1 MLKYQKLIPGQMP
14 DLSWYDDLELP
25 VGVSYEVKQRI
36 ILCLDE
42 VNVTNA
48 AGVDTNDVRSL
59 GTDNVNKELIRNNM
73 AVHGLLTSVQ
83 PGYVYNNDL
92 YDGFTRFGSMLELGI
107 THAIFNEVTLKPG
120 FTERQMRDEIGLGAN
135 NHPPSKSA
143 TISDFK
149 KRLNAYIS
157 FYKQEHMK
165 LPSMGE
171 CIDWVNSIPHSF
183 VQKQVIDLAETCLR
197 YSRCGD
203 SVIAV
208 DSKDANRFASKHVP
222 NGNVVPL
229 NVSTQKGGLIKR
241 TYFDRVIAGALYHA
255 GDQTFIGFTQGIEA
269 EDIPHF
275 RKLAQ
280 EQIDAANEAFERAF
294 QKRLEEGKSFQMFKL
309 EGFVPQIK
317 GVEETTEIVK

>member
-1 MLKYQKLIPGQMP
+1 MLNYQKLVPGQMP

-25 VGVSYEVKQRI
+25 QGVSYEVKQRI
-36 ILCLDE
+36 IVALDE
-42 VNVTNA
+42 VNVTNT
-48 AGVDTNDVRSL
+48 AGEDTNDVRSL

-83 PGYVYNNDL
+83 PGYLYNKDL

-107 THAIFNEVTLKPG
+107 THAIFNDVTLKPG

-143 TISDFK
+143 TINDFK
-149 KRLNAYIS
+149 KRLNGYIS
-157 FYKQEHMK
+157 FYKQEHMT
-165 LPSMGE
+165 LPSMGQ

-203 SVIAV
+203 SVTSV
-208 DSKDANRFASKHVP
+208 DSKGASRFAAKHIS
-222 NGNVVPL
+222 NDNVVPL

-255 GDQTFIGFTQGIEA
+255 GDQSFIGFTQGIEA

-275 RKLAQ
+275 REEAQ
-280 EQIDAANEAFERAF
+280 KQIDAANEAFERAF
-294 QKRLEEGKSFQMFKL
+294 QKRQDEGKNFKMFKL